1 MRADPAFAAEVKT
14 VRQDRHYLRT
24 YGVTRAAVLAMLEA
38 QRGACAL
45 CGEAIVGGL
54 GKRSRQG
61 VLDHCHAT
69 GRLRGVLHA
78 SCNSGIGAFG
88 DDPAK
93 LELAARY
100 LRSPHETPPENP
112 PDR

>member
-1 MRADPAFAAEVKT
+1 MG
-14 VRQDRHYLRT
+14 RQDQHYLRT

-38 QRGACAL
+38 QGGVCAL
-45 CGEAIVGGL
+45 CGEAIEGGL
-54 GKRSRQG
+54 GKKSRQG

-69 GRLRGVLHA
+69 GKLRGVLHS

-88 DDPAK
+88 DRAAK

-100 LRSPHETPPENP
+100 LRSFDETPPENP